1 MLGNLISGFVVIL
14 VGTSLMPTV
23 ANAVYSANRGNVTGA
38 ASALL
43 GLTTTF
49 YALGVM
55 SSGVVVGVSALRQAG
70 IM

>member
-14 VGTSLMPTV
+14 VGTSLMPSV
-23 ANAVYSANRGNVTGA
+23 ANAIYAANRGNVTGA
-38 ASALL
+38 ASSLL

-49 YALGVM
+49 YALAVM
-55 SSGVVVGVSALRQAG
+55 SAGVVIGVSALRQAS